1 MPEFQAICQVHL
13 QVHVLGSEIMQ
24 LHAAGELAAAA
35 ELCASLLACK
45 DQLLLLLD
53 DLQQA
58 ALMKITSL

>member
-1 MPEFQAICQVHL
+1 
-13 QVHVLGSEIMQ
+13 MQ

-35 ELCASLLACK
+35 ELCAKLLACK

-53 DLQQA
+53 DLQKA